1 MFLDLFLLLTLARL
15 FHILRLRQTGGKFL
29 PGLMCLLEIHMGD
42 TMLNDTFS
50 QRNKRKYKGIGR
62 GKQGVECW
70 NVGVLGCW
78 GVGVLEYVG
87 MMEHCFCF
95 KSEHVMY

>member
-1 MFLDLFLLLTLARL
+1 
-15 FHILRLRQTGGKFL
+15 
-29 PGLMCLLEIHMGD
+29 MGD

-50 QRNKRKYKGIGR
+50 PKSKRKYKGSGR
-62 GKQGVECW
+62 EKQGVERW

-87 MMEHCFCF
+87 MREHCFCF
-95 KSEHVMY
+95 KSKHVMY

>member
-1 MFLDLFLLLTLARL
+1 
-15 FHILRLRQTGGKFL
+15 
-29 PGLMCLLEIHMGD
+29 MGE
-42 TMLNDTFS
+42 TNGSTQRNVMPYAFTFS
-50 QRNKRKYKGIGR
+50 QRNKRKYKGSGR

-95 KSEHVMY
+95 NSKHVMY